1 MRNLKESHNYD
12 HSHNHFQ
19 IIDTKLIRYTLYINL
34 SFAILELILALYTN
48 SIALY
53 SNMIHDFGDSIILL
67 TTIFIEQF
75 SFRGRNERYTYGYRR
90 FSLIG
95 AIVNTII
102 LLVGS
107 IVIIDSAIN
116 RLIHPEVIKMD
127 ILIYVGIIGI
137 FVNLIGVNYL
147 KRSDSPVNRS
157 LKTNLQMD
165 VYNWLTL
172 FIAAIIMTVF
182 NIGAIDAVLS
192 IIIAI
197 IMMISVIKQFKE
209 IFHIIMQSV
218 PDNIDIKQINAIIMN
233 FEGVVDCHDLHIWTL
248 DGEDYITS
256 FHLVVDNK
264 MDIIAIMNLKE
275 EIKLELEKHH
285 LNHTTIE
292 VDNEF
297 QAIKNGE
304 LEHETN

>member
-1 MRNLKESHNYD
+1 MGNFKESHNYD

-34 SFAILELILALYTN
+34 SFAILELFLALYTN

-67 TTIFIEQF
+67 STIFIEQF

-95 AIVNTII
+95 AIVNTVI
-102 LLVGS
+102 LLIGS

-116 RLIHPEVIKMD
+116 RLMHPEIIKMD

-137 FVNLIGVNYL
+137 FVNLIGVHYL

-172 FIAAIIMTVF
+172 FIAAIIMSVF

-192 IIIAI
+192 IIIAV

-218 PDNIDIKQINAIIMN
+218 PQNIDIKEINTIIMS
-233 FEGVVDCHDLHIWTL
+233 FKGVVDCHDLHIWTL

-264 MDIIAIMNLKE
+264 MNIVEIMDLKE
-275 EIKLELEKHH
+275 EIKLELEKYH

-292 VDNEF
+292 VDNKF

-304 LEHETN
+304 LENETN